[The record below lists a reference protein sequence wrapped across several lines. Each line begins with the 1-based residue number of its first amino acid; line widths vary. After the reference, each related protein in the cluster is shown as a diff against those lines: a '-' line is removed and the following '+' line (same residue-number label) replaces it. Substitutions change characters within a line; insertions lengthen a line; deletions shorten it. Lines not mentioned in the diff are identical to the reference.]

1 MGRST
6 VDKAWIAA
14 DPAAALIG
22 YISTILATFGVFE
35 SLHLS
40 ADQVA
45 TLGGAILGV
54 CATVRTLV
62 ERERRRHLAHLKE
75 KIARKDTV

>member
-1 MGRST
+1 MEPST
-6 VDKAWIAA
+6 VNKAWIAA

-22 YISTILATFGVFE
+22 YVSTILATFGVFE
-35 SLHLS
+35 RLNLS

-54 CATVRTLV
+54 CATIRTLV
-62 ERERRRHLAHLKE
+62 ERKRRRHLAALQE
-75 KIARKDTV
+75 KVSSK

>member
-1 MGRST
+1 MGSPT
-6 VDKAWIAA
+6 IDKAWIAA

-22 YISTILATFGVFE
+22 YVSTILATFGVFE
-35 SLHLS
+35 RLNLS

-54 CATVRTLV
+54 CATIRTLV
-62 ERERRRHLAHLKE
+62 ERERRRHLAALQE
-75 KIARKDTV
+75 KVSSK